1 MVDRQQYLYQFQPGD
16 RPDLATDPNAWT
28 DADNR
33 IGEAHYERLRK
44 ATEDGIVI
52 LAGLSLDG
60 SGPAVV
66 IFEAEDEEEAQR
78 FMQEDPFVEHGLF
91 KASLHPF
98 RASLVR
104 GAEGIGTTAAEI

>member
-1 MVDRQQYLYQFQPGD
+1 MADRQQYVYRFLPGD
-16 RPDLATDPNAWT
+16 RPRLATDPDAWT

-33 IGEAHYERLRK
+33 IAEAHYRRLRK
-44 ATEDGIVI
+44 AAEDGVLI

-60 SGPAVV
+60 SGPAIV
-66 IFEAEDEEEAQR
+66 IFEAEDEEEGRR

-91 KASLHPF
+91 KATLHPF

-104 GAEGIGTTAAEI
+104 GTEGTKARAAGR